1 MGDFPHVIE
10 KIQDLTAFVDQTRA
24 AGKTIGLVPT
34 MGALHEG
41 HLSLVRRSVER
52 TDVTIVTVFVN
63 PTQFAPGED
72 LSVYPRTLDRDLE
85 LLAKEGAHVAFVP
98 SNDEMY
104 PPGCSSTVSP
114 PELSGSLE
122 GEFRPTHFSG
132 VLTIVLKLFNI
143 TRADIAFFGR
153 KDYQQSL
160 VIRKMVEDLN
170 VPIQIDVCPIVR
182 EPSGLAMSSRSAFL
196 STEEREI
203 ALSLKR
209 TLDIA
214 REQIE
219 QGQRDGFELITEM
232 RQSLIDGGVTSVDY
246 AVVADPDTL
255 ETQDPIQLPCVILIA
270 AHVGTTRLID
280 NCVIE

>member
-1 MGDFPHVIE
+1 MGDFPQVIE
-10 KIQDLTAFVDQTRA
+10 KIQDLRAFVDQTRA

-41 HLSLVRRSVER
+41 HLSLVRRSVDQ

-104 PPGCSSTVSP
+104 PPGCSTTVSP

-143 TRADIAFFGR
+143 CLLYT
-153 KDYQQSL
+153 S
-160 VIRKMVEDLN
+160 
-170 VPIQIDVCPIVR
+170 
-182 EPSGLAMSSRSAFL
+182 PSP
-196 STEEREI
+196 
-203 ALSLKR
+203 
-209 TLDIA
+209 
-214 REQIE
+214 
-219 QGQRDGFELITEM
+219 RD
-232 RQSLIDGGVTSVDY
+232 
-246 AVVADPDTL
+246 
-255 ETQDPIQLPCVILIA
+255 
-270 AHVGTTRLID
+270 
-280 NCVIE
+280 

>member
-1 MGDFPHVIE
+1 
-10 KIQDLTAFVDQTRA
+10 
-24 AGKTIGLVPT
+24 
-34 MGALHEG
+34 MGALHQG

-104 PPGCSSTVSP
+104 PPGCSTTVSP

-122 GEFRPTHFSG
+122 GEFRPAHFGG

-143 TRADIAFFGR
+143 ACADIAFFGR

-170 VPIQIDVCPIVR
+170 VPIQIEVCPIVR
-182 EPSGLAMSSRSAFL
+182 EPDGLAMSSRSVYL
-196 STEEREI
+196 SAEEREN

-209 TLDIA
+209 TLDLA
-214 REQIE
+214 RTQIE
-219 QGQRDGFELITEM
+219 EGQRDGFEVITEM
-232 RQSLIDGGVTSVDY
+232 RQSLIDGGVTSIDY
-246 AVVADPDTL
+246 AVVADPNTL
-255 ETQDPIQLPCVILIA
+255 ETLDPIQLPCAILIA
-270 AHVGTTRLID
+270 AHVGETRLID
-280 NCVIE
+280 NCVVE